1 MSKVISRQPRMSRR
15 RTEGDN
21 SYHAANAAPR
31 QGAIALSM
39 RKASMPRLSLRD
51 VGMASLAPLSPVIT
65 PKTPVE
71 AMSVARKVQMLR
83 RSTLPALMDV
93 NTEALML
100 SRELRLDFSE
110 VRNVVQELRAEDR
123 RLANGGMAED
133 VFRSCL
139 ERLFGVLADRKVQ
152 EAYAEA
158 YVAEGPINMRRFM
171 AWYRAN
177 IFALSKT
184 AKGPDSDY
192 LTLELA
198 KKYHCSC
205 LDLDKVK
212 LKFDQFDLDKSGFI
226 DEQEFESMIYQLL
239 GCTGKTDLPSSRL
252 QRFWNEADKDKDGVI
267 DFEEFTE
274 WYMKYFAQAAKDG
287 PIEAFYAS
295 YMPDVQRQHTL
306 ESKAVS
312 KDRLLVP
319 RKRLSKGST
328 SASPISSPS
337 VSALTPVS
345 NLSPRSDFGDFAG
358 DLDALTIWSRN
369 VTQ

>member
-1 MSKVISRQPRMSRR
+1 
-15 RTEGDN
+15 
-21 SYHAANAAPR
+21 
-31 QGAIALSM
+31 
-39 RKASMPRLSLRD
+39 
-51 VGMASLAPLSPVIT
+51 
-65 PKTPVE
+65 
-71 AMSVARKVQMLR
+71 MSVARKVQMLR

-123 RLANGGMAED
+123 RLANGGMADED

-198 KKYHCSC
+198 KKTYHCSC